1 MFFFTKVKGDGM
13 VDEEMERERERI
25 RIKSRVKRERER
37 KISVRMG
44 KHGMRKI
51 FSSIQVFRSK
61 GSLLVFVFLPSPER
75 FQPA

>member
-1 MFFFTKVKGDGM
+1 LSFKLVKLINILHVFFTKVKGDGM
-13 VDEEMERERERI
+13 VEEEIEKENPDKKESKER
-25 RIKSRVKRERER
+25 K

-61 GSLLVFVFLPSPER
+61 GSSLRVPPLT
-75 FQPA
+75 

>member
-1 MFFFTKVKGDGM
+1 MEWWTKKW
-13 VDEEMERERERI
+13 RERENPDK
-25 RIKSRVKRERER
+25 KSSQKRERE